1 MADAM
6 IVSVGG
12 TPAPIVKSIGHFKP
26 KFVVFF
32 ASQDTADQV
41 TAIKS
46 ETGRNG
52 VTFRS
57 EMTLVDDVN
66 DLLTC
71 NDKAEEAVRRVSVK
85 GHHKDDVIVD
95 YTGGTKNMSVALALA
110 AITHGFSF
118 SYVGGDERTKSGTGT
133 VIDGQ
138 ERVYQSVN
146 PWDLLGI
153 EEKKKIGLLF
163 NQCQYKAAK
172 ELADSLANRSTR
184 HRTLF
189 RKVGFLV
196 EGYYLWD
203 LFRHKQALE
212 RFGKA
217 RIDEIIEGEDRGAR
231 KFAQETQ
238 HSVAFLEN
246 LTKEISKPSRLLL
259 LDLYSNAER
268 RIREGKIDD
277 AIFRLYRLVE
287 MMAQEALLVRH
298 AIDTSNVE
306 ITRLPHAI
314 RQAIVDKYK
323 NPRDGKVK
331 IPQAAAFELLAA
343 LNDPLGCTFAENI
356 HRFLN
361 VQQARNYSYLAH
373 GFGSSKE
380 STYKDLRDF
389 VLGLGTLEGADAPM
403 FPEMAL

>member
-1 MADAM
+1 
-6 IVSVGG
+6 
-12 TPAPIVKSIGHFKP
+12 
-26 KFVVFF
+26 
-32 ASQDTADQV
+32 
-41 TAIKS
+41 
-46 ETGRNG
+46 
-52 VTFRS
+52 
-57 EMTLVDDVN
+57 
-66 DLLTC
+66 
-71 NDKAEEAVRRVSVK
+71 
-85 GHHKDDVIVD
+85 
-95 YTGGTKNMSVALALA
+95 
-110 AITHGFSF
+110 
-118 SYVGGDERTKSGTGT
+118 
-133 VIDGQ
+133 
-138 ERVYQSVN
+138 
-146 PWDLLGI
+146 
-153 EEKKKIGLLF
+153 
-163 NQCQYKAAK
+163 
-172 ELADSLANRSTR
+172 
-184 HRTLF
+184 
-189 RKVGFLV
+189 
-196 EGYYLWD
+196 
-203 LFRHKQALE
+203 
-212 RFGKA
+212 
-217 RIDEIIEGEDRGAR
+217 
-231 KFAQETQ
+231 
-238 HSVAFLEN
+238 
-246 LTKEISKPSRLLL
+246 LL